1 MNTSAIIIPN
11 EKNGC
16 FGRYHIFLISLKCF
30 IYVENGKNLKLCFFF
45 KKEKPKPFMK
55 KLYLLLSL
63 TSSLICFSQISVSEN
78 HYKKTKT
85 IDKETIAQFKKTVTL
100 FVLPDIIAK
109 ETYDTILKQYWN
121 ITPYEIIDHKSFN
134 FNKYSEKKYSFVY
147 LNTSIKTIDKSRAI
161 NVYIYA
167 NLDIF
172 MLKNKLL
179 ENTSKKAF
187 KKNKINLARVSLF
200 PRNDALKKI
209 ANARKKE
216 RSLKELMYSKNVFY
230 DYNAGFFQNYIQK
243 INDHLKENKTYYLY
257 GSDFL
262 PEIKELAESKLY
274 IPDYLG
280 LQFNGMRETNT
291 GKNKTTIKK
300 LFNNYS
306 FEYEIIKSGDLS
318 TKIINKEAIY
328 YIKYTRINT
337 QRFLHVIN
345 AITGEIVYRKY
356 IAGMA
361 YNLNGKHISKLNN
374 IIKKAI
380 KKRS

>member
-1 MNTSAIIIPN
+1 
-11 EKNGC
+11 
-16 FGRYHIFLISLKCF
+16 
-30 IYVENGKNLKLCFFF
+30 
-45 KKEKPKPFMK
+45 MK
-55 KLYLLLSL
+55 KLLLLLYL
-63 TSSLICFSQISVSEN
+63 TSSFICFSQISVSEK
-78 HYKKTKT
+78 HYRKTKL
-85 IDKETIAQFKKTVTL
+85 IDEEIITQFKKTVTL

-109 ETYDTILKQYWN
+109 ETYETILKQYWTV
-121 ITPYEIIDHKSFN
+121 TPYKLIDRSDFN
-134 FNKYSEKKYSFVY
+134 FNKFSEQKYSFVY
-147 LNTSIKTIDKSRAI
+147 LNTSIKTIDKARAI

-167 NLDIF
+167 DLDIF
-172 MLKNKLL
+172 MFKNKPF
-179 ENTSKKAF
+179 EDTSKKAF

-216 RSLKELMYSKNVFY
+216 RTLKELMYSKNVFY

-243 INDHLKENKTYYLY
+243 INNHLKENKTYYLY

-262 PEIKELAESKLY
+262 PEIKKLAKNKLY

-306 FEYEIIKSGDLS
+306 FEYEIINSVDLS
-318 TKIINKEAIY
+318 NKIINKEVTY
-328 YIKYTRINT
+328 YVKYTRINT
-337 QRFLHVIN
+337 QRFLHIIN
-345 AITGEIVYRKY
+345 ALTGEIIYRKY

-361 YNLNGKHISKLNN
+361 YNLSSKHISKLNN
-374 IIKKAI
+374 IIKKTI
-380 KKRS
+380 QKGE